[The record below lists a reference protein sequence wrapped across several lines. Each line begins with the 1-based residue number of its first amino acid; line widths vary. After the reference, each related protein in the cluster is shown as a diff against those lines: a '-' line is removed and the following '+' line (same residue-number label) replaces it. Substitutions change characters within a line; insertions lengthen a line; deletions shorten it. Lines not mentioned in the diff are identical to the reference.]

1 IFLAFGLLP
10 IVFSAVVSLYDWQ
23 GTTPGSFVGFSNYQV
38 LLQDSDFYTSLWNTV
53 WIWLGSVPTMVLLAL
68 IFASILNSKTVWFRS
83 LFRTVYFLPV
93 VTSLVITGLVFS
105 LLFSNTVGLINQP
118 LSALGIPT
126 PDWLG

>member
-1 IFLAFGLLP
+1 MSVAGQVRQAVRIGGGSSGRRVKLAPYLFISPFYIIFLAFGLLP

-83 LFRTVYFLPV
+83 LFRT
-93 VTSLVITGLVFS
+93 
-105 LLFSNTVGLINQP
+105 
-118 LSALGIPT
+118 
-126 PDWLG
+126 